1 MVKTEQIQVIISKF
15 KDATLWLLFSLS
27 AIVLLWKLG
36 QRSLEDWDEAIYAQV
51 SKEIVQNGDWITLHY
66 GYVPW
71 FHKPPLFMWSTA
83 AFFQLFGVDEFW
95 ARAASA
101 LSGVALIA
109 IIYLI
114 GKKVYGYWAGVF
126 ASLILLASYQFV
138 HSARFG
144 TTDMML
150 TFFLFLSLYGY
161 LHLRQ
166 GNQKWWYF
174 IGTACALAFMV
185 KGFAAIVAPAAI
197 MITLLIE
204 RQLLTTFKSRH
215 FWQSI
220 VLATLIILPWH
231 LTVLLQHGQA
241 FLGKYL
247 GYHVIERATR
257 PLEGNSGDFLSY
269 FRRVIQ
275 FFFPWVYLIPLAF
288 ILSVKDTLK
297 PHSSSRI
304 LIVFFLVVFG
314 LYSLVSTKL
323 SWYILPLY
331 PILAIFIGY
340 LFQKAQASSTARSW
354 LLISIATVA
363 LVIFPLTPLKIVG
376 TISPS
381 AKQIV
386 AVFCFVIA
394 ATLLVLILLKRLTP
408 KSATILLFAVFVFS
422 GIREV
427 RGLYTARVT
436 PLAALAQVAGQG
448 DFSNNKKNPLIIAK
462 LSADLNHPSSLFY
475 SNRPIW
481 WVRSAE
487 ELKTAVNS
495 DKNHEIIMSKEDF
508 ENLSSDYEIQVLA
521 EKASLVYAKI
531 YPKKFSEINK

>member
-1 MVKTEQIQVIISKF
+1 M
-15 KDATLWLLFSLS
+15 
-27 AIVLLWKLG
+27 
-36 QRSLEDWDEAIYAQV
+36 
-51 SKEIVQNGDWITLHY
+51 
-66 GYVPW
+66 
-71 FHKPPLFMWSTA
+71 
-83 AFFQLFGVDEFW
+83 
-95 ARAASA
+95 
-101 LSGVALIA
+101 
-109 IIYLI
+109 
-114 GKKVYGYWAGVF
+114 
-126 ASLILLASYQFV
+126 ILLASYQFV

-150 TFFLFLSLYGY
+150 TFFLFLSLDGY

-166 GNQKWWYF
+166 GNQKWWYC
-174 IGTACALAFMV
+174 IGTACALGFMV

-204 RQLLTTFKSRH
+204 RQLLTTFKSKH

-231 LTVLLQHGQA
+231 LTVLLEHGQA
-241 FLGKYL
+241 FLEKYL
-247 GYHVIERATR
+247 GYHVIERTTR

-269 FRRVIQ
+269 FRTVIKY
-275 FFFPWVYLIPLAF
+275 FFPWVYLIPFAF

-297 PHSSSRI
+297 PHSSSRV

-331 PILAIFIGY
+331 PIFAIFIGY

-354 LLISIATVA
+354 ILISIATVA

-376 TISPS
+376 IISPS
-381 AKQIV
+381 VKQIV

-462 LSADLNHPSSLFY
+462 LSADLNHPSALFY

-487 ELKTAVNS
+487 QLKTAVNT
-495 DKNHEIIMSKEDF
+495 DKNPEIIMSKKDF
-508 ENLSSDYEIQVLA
+508 NNLSSDYEIQVLA

-531 YPKKFSEINK
+531 YPKNFPRINR

>member
-1 MVKTEQIQVIISKF
+1 
-15 KDATLWLLFSLS
+15 
-27 AIVLLWKLG
+27 
-36 QRSLEDWDEAIYAQV
+36 
-51 SKEIVQNGDWITLHY
+51 
-66 GYVPW
+66 
-71 FHKPPLFMWSTA
+71 
-83 AFFQLFGVDEFW
+83 
-95 ARAASA
+95 
-101 LSGVALIA
+101 
-109 IIYLI
+109 
-114 GKKVYGYWAGVF
+114 
-126 ASLILLASYQFV
+126 LILLASYQFV

-150 TFFLFLSLYGY
+150 TFFLFLSLDGY

-166 GNQKWWYF
+166 GNQKWWYC
-174 IGTACALAFMV
+174 IGTACALGFMV

-204 RQLLTTFKSRH
+204 RQLLTTFKSKH

-231 LTVLLQHGQA
+231 LTVLLEHGQA
-241 FLGKYL
+241 FLEKYL
-247 GYHVIERATR
+247 GYHVIERTTR

-269 FRRVIQ
+269 FRTVIKY
-275 FFFPWVYLIPLAF
+275 FFPWVYLIPFAF

-297 PHSSSRI
+297 PHSSSRV

-331 PILAIFIGY
+331 PIFAIFIGY

-354 LLISIATVA
+354 ILISIATVA

-376 TISPS
+376 IISPS
-381 AKQIV
+381 VKQIV

-462 LSADLNHPSSLFY
+462 LSADLNHPSALFY

-487 ELKTAVNS
+487 QLKTAVNT
-495 DKNHEIIMSKEDF
+495 DKNPEIIMSKKDF
-508 ENLSSDYEIQVLA
+508 NNLSSDYEIQVLA

-531 YPKKFSEINK
+531 YPKNFPRINR

>member
-1 MVKTEQIQVIISKF
+1 MLKTEQIQVIISKF
-15 KDATLWLLFSLS
+15 KDPTLWLLFSLS
-27 AIVLLWKLG
+27 AIILLWKLG
-36 QRSLEDWDEAIYAQV
+36 QRSLEDWDEAIYAQI
-51 SKEIVQNGDWITLHY
+51 SKEIVQNGNWITLHY

-71 FHKPPLFMWSTA
+71 FHKPPLFIWSTA
-83 AFFQLFGVDEFW
+83 ALFQCFGVNEFW

-101 LSGVALIA
+101 LSGVALILVT
-109 IIYLI
+109 YLI
-114 GKKVYGYWAGVF
+114 GKKVYGYWVGVF

-138 HSARFG
+138 YSARFG

-174 IGTACALAFMV
+174 IGTACALGFMV

-204 RQLLTTFKSRH
+204 RQLLTTFKSKH
-215 FWQSI
+215 FWLSV

-231 LTVLLQHGQA
+231 LMVLLQHGQA

-257 PLEGNSGDFLSY
+257 PLEGNAGDFFSY
-269 FRRVIQ
+269 FQTVIK
-275 FFFPWVYLIPLAF
+275 FFFPWVYLIPFAF
-288 ILSVKDTLK
+288 IVSVKDTLK
-297 PHSSSRI
+297 PHSSSKI

-331 PILAIFIGY
+331 PIFAIFIGY
-340 LFQKAQASSTARSW
+340 LFKQAQDSSSTRSW
-354 LLISIATVA
+354 ILISIATVA

-376 TISPS
+376 IISPS
-381 AKQIV
+381 VKQIV
-386 AVFCFVIA
+386 AVFCFVIV

-408 KSATILLFAVFVFS
+408 KSATILLFAVFVLS

-436 PLAALAQVAGQG
+436 PLSALAQVAGQQ
-448 DFSNNKKNPLIIAK
+448 DFGKKTPLIIAK
-462 LSADLNHPSSLFY
+462 LSADLNHPSASFY

-481 WVRSAE
+481 WIRSAE
-487 ELKTAVNS
+487 ELKTAVNNER
-495 DKNHEIIMSKEDF
+495 NHNIIMSKEDF
-508 ENLSSDYEIQVLA
+508 DDLSSDYQIKVLS
-521 EKASLVYAKI
+521 EKSNLVYATIHPKSFPKI
-531 YPKKFSEINK
+531 GK

>member
-1 MVKTEQIQVIISKF
+1 
-15 KDATLWLLFSLS
+15 
-27 AIVLLWKLG
+27 
-36 QRSLEDWDEAIYAQV
+36 
-51 SKEIVQNGDWITLHY
+51 
-66 GYVPW
+66 
-71 FHKPPLFMWSTA
+71 
-83 AFFQLFGVDEFW
+83 
-95 ARAASA
+95 
-101 LSGVALIA
+101 
-109 IIYLI
+109 
-114 GKKVYGYWAGVF
+114 
-126 ASLILLASYQFV
+126 LILLASYQFV

-150 TFFLFLSLYGY
+150 TFFLFLSLDGY

-166 GNQKWWYF
+166 GNQKWWYC
-174 IGTACALAFMV
+174 IGTACALGFMV

-204 RQLLTTFKSRH
+204 RQLLTTFKSKH

-231 LTVLLQHGQA
+231 LTVLLEHGQA
-241 FLGKYL
+241 FLEKYL
-247 GYHVIERATR
+247 GYHVIERTTR

-269 FRRVIQ
+269 FRTVIKY
-275 FFFPWVYLIPLAF
+275 FFPWVYLIPFAF

-297 PHSSSRI
+297 PHSSSRV

-331 PILAIFIGY
+331 PIFAIFIGY

-354 LLISIATVA
+354 ILISIATVA

-376 TISPS
+376 IISPS
-381 AKQIV
+381 VKQIV

-394 ATLLVLILLKRLTP
+394 ATILVLILLKRLTP

-462 LSADLNHPSSLFY
+462 LSADLNHPSALFY

-487 ELKTAVNS
+487 QLKTAVNT
-495 DKNHEIIMSKEDF
+495 DKNPEIIMSKKDF
-508 ENLSSDYEIQVLA
+508 NNLSSDYEIQVLA

-531 YPKKFSEINK
+531 YPKNFPRINR

>member
-1 MVKTEQIQVIISKF
+1 
-15 KDATLWLLFSLS
+15 
-27 AIVLLWKLG
+27 
-36 QRSLEDWDEAIYAQV
+36 
-51 SKEIVQNGDWITLHY
+51 
-66 GYVPW
+66 
-71 FHKPPLFMWSTA
+71 
-83 AFFQLFGVDEFW
+83 
-95 ARAASA
+95 
-101 LSGVALIA
+101 
-109 IIYLI
+109 
-114 GKKVYGYWAGVF
+114 
-126 ASLILLASYQFV
+126 
-138 HSARFG
+138 
-144 TTDMML
+144 MML

-174 IGTACALAFMV
+174 IGIACALAFMV
-185 KGFAAIVAPAAI
+185 KGFAAIVGPAAI

-241 FLGKYL
+241 FFGKYL

-257 PLEGNSGDFLSY
+257 PIEGNSGNFLSY
-269 FRRVIQ
+269 FRTVLQ
-275 FFFPWVYLIPLAF
+275 SFFPWVYLIPFAF

-297 PHSSSRI
+297 PHSSSRV

-354 LLISIATVA
+354 ILISIATVA

-376 TISPS
+376 IISPS
-381 AKQIV
+381 VKQIV

-462 LSADLNHPSSLFY
+462 LSADLNHPSALFY

-487 ELKTAVNS
+487 QLKTAVNT
-495 DKNHEIIMSKEDF
+495 DKNPEIIMSKKDF

-531 YPKKFSEINK
+531 YPKNFPRINR

>member
-1 MVKTEQIQVIISKF
+1 MLKTEQIQVIISKF
-15 KDATLWLLFSLS
+15 KDPTLWLLFSLS
-27 AIVLLWKLG
+27 TIILLWKLG
-36 QRSLEDWDEAIYAQV
+36 QRSLEDWDEAIYAQI

-71 FHKPPLFMWSTA
+71 FHKPPLFIWSTA
-83 AFFQLFGVDEFW
+83 ALFQCFGVNEFW

-101 LSGVALIA
+101 LSGVALILVT
-109 IIYLI
+109 YLI
-114 GKKVYGYWAGVF
+114 GKKVYGYWVGVL
-126 ASLILLASYQFV
+126 AALILLGSYQFV

-174 IGTACALAFMV
+174 IGTACALGFMV

-197 MITLLIE
+197 MITLLME
-204 RQLLTTFKSRH
+204 RQLLTTFKSKY
-215 FWQSI
+215 FWQSV

-231 LTVLLQHGQA
+231 LMVLLQHGQA
-241 FLGKYL
+241 FLNKYL

-257 PLEGNSGDFLSY
+257 PLEGNTGNFLSY
-269 FRRVIQ
+269 FQTILK
-275 FFFPWVYLIPLAF
+275 FFFPWVYLIPFAF
-288 ILSVKDTLK
+288 IVSVKDTLK
-297 PHSSSRI
+297 PRSSSRI

-331 PILAIFIGY
+331 PIFAIFIGY
-340 LFQKAQASSTARSW
+340 LFKQAQDSSSRSW
-354 LLISIATVA
+354 ILISIATVA

-376 TISPS
+376 VISPS
-381 AKQIV
+381 VKQIL
-386 AVFCFVIA
+386 AIFCFVIV

-408 KSATILLFAVFVFS
+408 KSATILLFAVFILS

-436 PLAALAQVAGQG
+436 PLSALAQVAGQQDLG
-448 DFSNNKKNPLIIAK
+448 KKTPLVIAK
-462 LSADLNHPSSLFY
+462 LSADLNHPSAAFY

-481 WVRSAE
+481 WVRSTE
-487 ELKTAVNS
+487 ELKTAVNNEG
-495 DKNHEIIMSKEDF
+495 NHNIIMSKKDF
-508 ENLSSDYEIQVLA
+508 DNLSSDYQIKVLSD
-521 EKASLVYAKI
+521 KGNLVYATICPKSFPKI
-531 YPKKFSEINK
+531 DK